1 MNPMDIFK
9 NFKNIQSRVNE
20 IQDKLQHVKV
30 TGFAGGDMVKVDM
43 NGQMTV
49 TKVTISPDAVNPNDI
64 GMLEDLVLA
73 AITDA
78 SVKIKESIRQE
89 MSSLTGG
96 MDLPP
101 GFMGM

>member
-9 NFKNIQSRVNE
+9 NFQNIQSRVNE
-20 IQDKLQHVKV
+20 IQDKLQNVTV

-49 TKVTISPDAVNPNDI
+49 TGVTISPDAVNPDDI

-78 SVKIKESIRQE
+78 SVKIKEAIRQE
-89 MSSLTGG
+89 MSGLTGG

>member
-9 NFKNIQSRVNE
+9 NFQNIQSRVNE
-20 IQDKLQHVKV
+20 IQDKLQNVKV

-49 TKVTISPDAVNPNDI
+49 TKVTISPDAVNPDDI

-73 AITDA
+73 AIIDA
-78 SVKIKESIRQE
+78 SLKIKESIRQE
-89 MSSLTGG
+89 MSGLTGG